1 MTAKQDIYIALIHYP
16 IVNKHGNI
24 VTTSVTNFD
33 IHDLARTSRTYG
45 IKQVFFV
52 TPNPQQQ
59 NMVNTICDYWQEGI
73 GAAYNPDRK
82 DAIHLVK
89 AAESLEDSCLT
100 IEKTS
105 GIRPALLATT
115 AKLLPKS
122 LSYET
127 VRREWIAEAKRPLLI
142 AFGTG
147 HGLAE
152 EFLAKCDGIL
162 APIAG
167 KGEYNHLPVRS
178 AVAII
183 LDRLLS

>member
-1 MTAKQDIYIALIHYP
+1 MTEPADIYMALIHYP
-16 IVNKHGNI
+16 IVNKHGQI

-33 IHDLARTSRTYG
+33 IHDLARTGKTFG
-45 IKQVFFV
+45 VKQVFFV
-52 TPNPQQQ
+52 TPNPLQQ
-59 NMVNTICDYWQEGI
+59 NMVNTICNYWHDGV

-82 DAIHLVK
+82 DAIHIVK
-89 AAESLEDSCLT
+89 PAESLEESCLT

-105 GIRPALLATT
+105 GIRPALIATT
-115 AKLLPKS
+115 AKLMPNA

-127 VRREWIAEAKRPLLI
+127 VKQDWIATGKRPLLI

-152 EFLAKCDGIL
+152 EFFTKCDGVL
-162 APIAG
+162 EPIAG
-167 KGEYNHLPVRS
+167 RGHYNHLPVRS